1 MKPRRAQVR
10 QRDYYE
16 AQTKGTAF
24 CNPKITKAKASKKS
38 FTIYLSVCCPNP
50 FSGRRRP
57 LFSPQKEIFFSL
69 FFLKKNGPNPASF
82 CLFSF
87 FSQHND
93 NYSTN
98 LTINEIKAQMVC
110 LGFEPGAAGWKAQ
123 TDPLSYGG
131 THQSIFVV

>member
-57 LFSPQKEIFFSL
+57 LFSPQKEIFFAALHLIRQAIKGNELSQKAFL
-69 FFLKKNGPNPASF
+69 F
-82 CLFSF
+82 
-87 FSQHND
+87 
-93 NYSTN
+93 
-98 LTINEIKAQMVC
+98 IK
-110 LGFEPGAAGWKAQ
+110 
-123 TDPLSYGG
+123 LSSKQRYR
-131 THQSIFVV
+131 